1 MNHPRNEQ
9 ISARAIDEA
18 ADWLVRMHRSPLSD
32 MEKNAWE
39 QWLHQD
45 AEHQRVWHRAE
56 LLARQFGSIN
66 PQVGMPVLGRVRGHV
81 SRRSVVRAIAALLV
95 LPSASWCSLKLYQS
109 SRPNFYRTAMGE
121 RREIT
126 LADSSKVTLNTASE
140 LNVKFNTSQRLLE
153 HLAGEVYIKT
163 AADTHSPRRP
173 FIVETEHGRMRA
185 LGTEFVVRQVDKGIC
200 LSVLEGAVEVITR
213 FSQAKVVVNV
223 GQQVLFTAHLL
234 EPVAPIQ
241 LGVDAWRNGVFY
253 AKAMRLADFTQEL
266 ARYRTGILHCDP
278 AVADLKVTGTFRLDD
293 TDTILRLLQDTL
305 PVSVN
310 TRTRYWVTINPR

>member
-1 MNHPRNEQ
+1 MNHPHNEQ

-18 ADWLVRMHRSPLSD
+18 ADWLARMNRSPLSD

-45 AEHQRVWHRAE
+45 AEHQRVWQRAE

-66 PQVGMPVLGRVRGHV
+66 PQVGMSVLGRARGQV
-81 SRRSVVRAIAALLV
+81 SRRNVVRTITALLV
-95 LPSASWCSLKLYQS
+95 LPSASWCGLELYQS
-109 SRPNFYRTAMGE
+109 SRPNFYRTAIGE

-126 LADSSKVTLNTASE
+126 LADNSKVTLNAVSE
-140 LNVKFNTSQRLLE
+140 LNVKFNASQRLLE

-163 AADTHSPRRP
+163 AADAHSPRRP
-173 FIVETEHGRMRA
+173 FLVETEHGRMCA
-185 LGTEFVVRQVDKGIC
+185 LGTEFVVRQVDKGTC

-223 GQQVLFTAHLL
+223 GQQVLFTAHSL
-234 EPVAPIQ
+234 ELVAPIQ
-241 LGVDAWRNGVFY
+241 LGVDAWRNGVLY

-266 ARYRTGILHCDP
+266 ARYRPGILNCDP
-278 AVADLKVTGTFRLDD
+278 AVAELKVTGTFRLDN
-293 TDTILRLLQDTL
+293 TDAVLRLLEDTL
-305 PVSVN
+305 PVSVDA
-310 TRTRYWVTINPR
+310 RTRYWVTINPR